1 MEPRFRIISGPVQ
14 HPYSSCFSVRLD
26 IDSALLNSSSNGQAK
41 KLMVLTDESTLVS
54 RLIAAWN
61 ARSEELRER
70 IAMDPANDASWLW
83 AIQLRICTYL
93 LRRYGREQKSDTSP
107 ELDAKDSV
115 TVIHPRK
122 TFNATRPPHSY
133 DENVHR
139 ARFRHR
145 CQETLVRLQ
154 SLVADARTR
163 SLQRA
168 DSEVKLAHE
177 RRCRARRRQPG
188 LQTLDK
194 AVAVV
199 AIFLIALLT
208 LIMVLLTLQ

>member
-1 MEPRFRIISGPVQ
+1 
-14 HPYSSCFSVRLD
+14 
-26 IDSALLNSSSNGQAK
+26 
-41 KLMVLTDESTLVS
+41 MVLTDDSSLIA
-54 RLIAAWN
+54 RLIASWKT
-61 ARSEELRER
+61 REEELRER
-70 IAMDPANDASWLW
+70 IAMDPTNSASWLW

-93 LRRYGREQKSDTSP
+93 VRRYGRKQKRGTSP

-122 TFNATRPPHSY
+122 TFHATRPPHSY

-139 ARFRHR
+139 ARVRHR
-145 CQETLVRLQ
+145 CQDPLVRLQ

-168 DSEVKLAHE
+168 DTEVKLARE

-199 AIFLIALLT
+199 AIFLIVLLT
-208 LIMVLLTLQ
+208 IIMVLLTLQ